1 MRTLREIRDTNSDV
15 NKKMQRYFSPQ
26 KHGENGG
33 YPLINANISKTT

>member
-1 MRTLREIRDTNSDV
+1 MRTLREIRDTKSDV
-15 NKKMQRYFSPQ
+15 DRKMQRNFSSQ